1 MAATLIEFEKRGPVA
16 EIHLNRPD
24 KLNALNA
31 AMLEELGTALGEA
44 EQDDEV
50 RVIILCGNGRA
61 FSSGFDLDMGRPGA
75 GVSESDFIRQ
85 ELKRDFDLIMRFW
98 DCPKPTIAAVHGYC
112 LGSSMEISAVC
123 DITIAADDC
132 RFGAPEVRFG
142 SGIVCMILPWII
154 GLKNANEILL
164 EGSTRIDAGRAQAIG
179 LINRVVPAAKLMDEA
194 RSLAGELSLNDP
206 LAVRLT
212 KKAIRRTVEIAGMRQ
227 ALAEALETD
236 IEIETTD
243 TPESRTFNNILASDG
258 PKAALAWRT
267 AQLPDFKKQ

>member
-194 RSLAGELSLNDP
+194 RSMAGELSLNDP

-243 TPESRTFNNILASDG
+243 TPESRTFNDILASDG

>member
-194 RSLAGELSLNDP
+194 RSMAGELSLNDP

-243 TPESRTFNNILASDG
+243 TPESRTFSDILASDG